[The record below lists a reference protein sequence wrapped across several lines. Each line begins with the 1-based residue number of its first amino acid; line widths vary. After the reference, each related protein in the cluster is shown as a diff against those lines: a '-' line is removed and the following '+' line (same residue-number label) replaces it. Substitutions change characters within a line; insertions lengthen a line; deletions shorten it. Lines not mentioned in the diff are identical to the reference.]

1 MRDTDESRRNVWL
14 GDGVVAGL
22 AIAGRARA
30 QGRSDGGPQFL
41 DGQPV
46 PEPPADKSA
55 GPIRPGRG
63 SSLTGKVA
71 VVTGAARGI
80 GRAIAVEFA
89 ANGADVV
96 AIDIAGPVSLAS
108 NAKPAT
114 PEELEETIRQIQAYG
129 RRGQSIRA
137 DIRDIAALRQAADAV
152 ERDFGQID
160 IVVADAAIQ
169 RWVPLLQMQDS
180 DWNDVIDNNLNGTA
194 NTIRAFAPKM
204 VARNKGRIIVLSSM
218 QGKHGTKDAASYS
231 ASKWGIIGL
240 MKSAAME
247 LGQYNITVNA
257 LLPGLV
263 DTPLTRYEKRLS
275 ESMAETGIKPPENPT
290 PQQAWDTRAPTVALK
305 VGWLQPD
312 DISPAAVF
320 LASDAAAMVTG
331 AEYEV
336 TGGDSA
342 KDI

>member
-1 MRDTDESRRNVWL
+1 MLN
-14 GDGVVAGL
+14 
-22 AIAGRARA
+22 
-30 QGRSDGGPQFL
+30 
-41 DGQPV
+41 
-46 PEPPADKSA
+46 
-55 GPIRPGRG
+55 
-63 SSLTGKVA
+63 GKVA
-71 VVTGAARGI
+71 VVTGGARGI

-96 AIDIAGPVSLAS
+96 VLDIAGPVSPAS
-108 NAKPAT
+108 DAKPAT
-114 PEELEETIRQIQAYG
+114 PEDLAQTVRQIRAYG
-129 RRGQSIRA
+129 RRADAIRA
-137 DIRDIAALRQAADAV
+137 DIRDIGALRAAADQV
-152 ERDFGQID
+152 ERDYGKID

-169 RWVPLLQMQDS
+169 RWKPLLEMDDA
-180 DWNDVIDNNLNGTA
+180 DWRDVIDNNLNGTA

-204 VARNKGRIIVLSSM
+204 VPRRHGRIIVLSSM

-231 ASKWGIIGL
+231 ASKWGILGL
-240 MKSAAME
+240 MKSAALE

-257 LLPGLV
+257 LIPGLV
-263 DTPLTRYEKRLS
+263 DTPLTRYEKRLA
-275 ESMAETGIKPPENPT
+275 ESMAETGQKPPAQPT
-290 PQQAWDTRAPTVALK
+290 PQQAWDVRAPTVALK

-342 KDI
+342 KDV